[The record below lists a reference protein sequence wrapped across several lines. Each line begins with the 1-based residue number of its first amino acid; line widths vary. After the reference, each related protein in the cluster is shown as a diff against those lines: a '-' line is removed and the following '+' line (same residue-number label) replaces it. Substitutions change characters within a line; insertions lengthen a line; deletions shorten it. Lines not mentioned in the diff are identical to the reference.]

1 MLTSAFGYATVQA
14 KFISVDPTYN
24 LTLQNKRKDSEVGTR
39 KENHIFVEEDM
50 WNAIIE
56 RFPEGH
62 PSHLALMLG
71 YYCGLRLGEV
81 YGLTWDCVDFENKT
95 ITINKQMQEPSGCG
109 K

>member
-14 KFISVDPTYN
+14 KFISVDPSYK
-24 LTLQNKRKDSEVGTR
+24 LTLPNKRKDSEVGTR

-62 PSHLALMLG
+62 PSHQMCIRDRYRTSLKMREQLLA
-71 YYCGLRLGEV
+71 
-81 YGLTWDCVDFENKT
+81 
-95 ITINKQMQEPSGCG
+95 
-109 K
+109 

>member
-1 MLTSAFGYATVQA
+1 
-14 KFISVDPTYN
+14 
-24 LTLQNKRKDSEVGTR
+24 
-39 KENHIFVEEDM
+39 M